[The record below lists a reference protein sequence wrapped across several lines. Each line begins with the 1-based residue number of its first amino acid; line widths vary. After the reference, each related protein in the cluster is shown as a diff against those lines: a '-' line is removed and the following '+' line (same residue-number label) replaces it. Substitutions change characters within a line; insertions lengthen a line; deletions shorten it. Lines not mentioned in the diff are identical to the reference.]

1 MKNWSSVL
9 FDKRGSSWS
18 SEHLWLSWM
27 LNITQK
33 SRKITIMMIGFY
45 RLHFFRQTRKVYSFK
60 TEHFFK
66 TLNWGQ
72 QKQTIQSSGQASASY
87 QYVSTV
93 VTYYW
98 PFHRIKTFNVVV
110 RFYWAL
116 CWAWYGEEIPQ
127 FSPRVKRTLHMKHR
141 KIQHENVFGLPSDLF
156 YQLIPIDSYLFEQKW
171 NRYHTSNVMPC
182 GFDLYVL

>member
-9 FDKRGSSWS
+9 FDKREDPPEARNTCDCPECWTLLRNSKK
-18 SEHLWLSWM
+18 LP
-27 LNITQK
+27 T
-33 SRKITIMMIGFY
+33 MIGFY

-72 QKQTIQSSGQASASY
+72 QKQTICSWGQASVSY
-87 QYVSTV
+87 QYVRTV
-93 VTYYW
+93 VTHYNW
-98 PFHRIKTFNVVV
+98 PLHISIKTFNAVV

-116 CWAWYGEEIPQ
+116 CWAWYWEEIPH
-127 FSPRVKRTLHMKHR
+127 FLPRVKRTLHMKHR

-156 YQLIPIDSYLFEQKW
+156 YQLIPIDSYLFEQIWK
-171 NRYHTSNVMPC
+171 R
-182 GFDLYVL
+182 